1 MILDTSFLLDV
12 MASDPAAVTRA
23 EEIET
28 ADITARLSSMTVFEL
43 YYGVEMADASID
55 EQRRVDRTIEA
66 YPIVDPGQTIMRKAG
81 RIDATLDRAG
91 NPIDDDADVIIGA
104 TGVVLE
110 EPVLTRNADHFE
122 RIPDLVVET
131 Y

>member
-1 MILDTSFLLDV
+1 MILDASSLLDV
-12 MASDPAAVTRA
+12 MASDPATIARA

-28 ADITARLSSMTVFEL
+28 ADVTARLSSMTVYEL
-43 YYGVEMADASID
+43 NYGVEIADASID

-66 YPIVDPGQTIMRKAG
+66 VPIVDPDRTIVRKTG
-81 RIDATLDRAG
+81 GIEATLDQAD
-91 NPIDDDADVIIGA
+91 NPIDDADVIIGA

-110 EPVLTRNADHFE
+110 EPVLTRNADHIE

>member
-12 MASDPAAVTRA
+12 MASDEAALARA

-28 ADITARLSSMTVFEL
+28 TDVSARLSSMTVYEL
-43 YYGVEMADASID
+43 YYGVEIADVSAD
-55 EQRRVDRTIEA
+55 EQRRVDRAVDA
-66 YPIVDPGQTIMRKAG
+66 YPIVDPDETIMRKAG
-81 RIDATLDRAG
+81 RIDAELDRSG
-91 NPIDDDADVIIGA
+91 RSLDDDADVIIGA

-110 EPVLTRNADHFE
+110 VPVLTRNVDHFD